1 MLGARFEIR
10 GGDETLKANKFGAG
24 EKEGRD
30 VSLTVGVTDLV
41 GVGEGVCVGEPLGV
55 VEAVAPRESAGVP
68 VCEGVGDCEA
78 PFEGVVEGVADGGG
92 GMKRRKGF
100 E

>member
-1 MLGARFEIR
+1 M
-10 GGDETLKANKFGAG
+10 
-24 EKEGRD
+24 
-30 VSLTVGVTDLV
+30 SLTVGVTDRV
-41 GVGEGVCVGEPLGV
+41 GEGEGVCDSEPLGV

-68 VCEGVGDCEA
+68 VCEGVGDWEA

-92 GMKRRKGF
+92 GTKRRKGL